1 MTTLSVRTRRIEL
14 LVAYVRTPSLQ
25 LRNQLVEL
33 NVGLVRKVAHQI
45 SRQCAEPYED
55 LEQVGCLGLIRA
67 IERFN
72 PHQGCAFSSF
82 ALPYIRGEML
92 HYLRDK
98 SSVLRIPRR
107 WQELTARAKK
117 VRKELTLELGRTPKD
132 EELAQSLGVSLQEWR
147 DCKMAAGNRRLL
159 SLDAPVTQLMDEPL
173 SLADT
178 LPDPSY
184 SARKSWQEDCLE
196 LQGAMGQLEDKT
208 QSAIALVYLQ
218 DLSRKEAAKQIGIS
232 PMTVTRHLNK
242 GIAQLGTL
250 LEPQAA

>member
-1 MTTLSVRTRRIEL
+1 MTTISLRTRGMEL
-14 LVAYVRTPSLQ
+14 LIAYFRNPSLK
-25 LRNQLVEL
+25 LRNQLAEL
-33 NVGLVRKVAHQI
+33 NIGLVRKVAHQL

-107 WQELTARAKK
+107 WQELSAKAKK
-117 VRKELTLELGRTPKD
+117 VRKDLIETLGRMPKD
-132 EELAQSLGVSLQEWR
+132 REMAQVLGISLQEWR
-147 DCKMAAGNRRLL
+147 DCKMATGNRRLL

-173 SLADT
+173 TLADT
-178 LPDPSY
+178 MADPNY
-184 SARKSWQEDCLE
+184 SVRKTWQEDRLE
-196 LQGAMGQLEDKT
+196 LQGAMSQLEEKT
-208 QSAIALVYLQ
+208 QNAIALVYLQ

-242 GIAQLGTL
+242 GISQLETL

>member
-1 MTTLSVRTRRIEL
+1 MTTLSLRTRGMEL
-14 LVAYVRTPSLQ
+14 LIAYVRQPSLK

-33 NVGLVRKVAHQI
+33 NIGLVRKVAHQI

-107 WQELTARAKK
+107 WQELSARAKK
-117 VRKELTLELGRTPKD
+117 VRKDLMLALGRMPKD
-132 EELAQSLGVSLQEWR
+132 NEMAQALGVSLQEWR
-147 DCKMAAGNRRLL
+147 DCKIATGNRRLL
-159 SLDAPVTQLMDEPL
+159 SLDAPVAQLVDEPL
-173 SLADT
+173 TLADT
-178 LPDPSY
+178 IPDPSY
-184 SARKSWQEDCLE
+184 SARKTWQEDRME

-218 DLSRKEAAKQIGIS
+218 DLSRKEAAKKIGIS

-242 GIAQLGTL
+242 GITQLGTL